1 MMQTALVLEG
11 GGLRAIYTA
20 GVLDTFLDAGLTFP
34 YLVGV
39 SAGAIYPA
47 SYVSRQLGRNLQIQ
61 QSYLTDKRY
70 MGLRH
75 WLKTGNYI
83 NVDFSYRQMANKLI
97 PFDFNTF
104 LNSGTEFRVGAFN
117 CLTGNTDFFGMAD
130 FSDHEQ
136 FLDVLIASSSLP
148 FVSSPMW
155 INGTPYLDG
164 GIAAPIPMAQARKDG
179 FSKQVV
185 ILTQD
190 AAYRKSAFKPAWL
203 ARKIYRRYPAVVAA
217 LLQRHQ
223 RYNQALDALQQQV
236 IEGNALVIQPQ
247 APLGLSR
254 LERNVSKVSAVYQ
267 LGRKDGTEQL
277 ARVHAFLQLSSQ

>member
-104 LNSGTEFRVGAFN
+104 LNSGAEFRVGAFN